1 MPSFTRNSLALIC
14 FSSYEKRDQPAA
26 GFERANNTTRGGE
39 SSIKRRLSVGELSG
53 IIPRMKT
60 KNWLPQLTILVG
72 LLALIGGGYALARL
86 LPDASTAP
94 GLMLSQPGQPVF
106 ATFHYAYSAMTPIP
120 YSSEEPGAATTQ
132 GRIRSFDL
140 SPDMKTIALATS
152 HGIVLWD
159 LDHKNV
165 RVLNETEN
173 FFSVA
178 WSPDGKKLAAGG
190 LIMWDSEIGKP
201 HLVVWDISS
210 WKVVFEPEYGDDML
224 DTLYGDVAWSPDG
237 RFLAT
242 SNGYMGVTTFDTRSG
257 EVISKQDIFS
267 GAISDI
273 SWSPDG
279 SRLVATGDMAYAI
292 RRWRVDTDDWVRLFN
307 PRASFSLAVQWSPD
321 GKRIASGH
329 TGGAVCFWTAETNEC
344 DGFIQAHQN
353 ATFSLVWSPDGTRLA
368 TGGGIIRI
376 WNTQTGLLDTSFG
389 LSDTSVYSKLAWPKP
404 DLLISLEAG
413 YEEEMPTIVRF
424 WDLSTGKILM
434 EFQGANGLL
443 LQ

>member
-1 MPSFTRNSLALIC
+1 
-14 FSSYEKRDQPAA
+14 
-26 GFERANNTTRGGE
+26 
-39 SSIKRRLSVGELSG
+39 
-53 IIPRMKT
+53 
-60 KNWLPQLTILVG
+60 
-72 LLALIGGGYALARL
+72 
-86 LPDASTAP
+86 
-94 GLMLSQPGQPVF
+94 
-106 ATFHYAYSAMTPIP
+106 
-120 YSSEEPGAATTQ
+120 
-132 GRIRSFDL
+132 
-140 SPDMKTIALATS
+140 
-152 HGIVLWD
+152 

-165 RVLNETEN
+165 RVLNETED

-190 LIMWDSEIGKP
+190 LIMQDSEIGKP

-210 WKVVFEPEYGDDML
+210 WKVVFEPKLDDSMT

-242 SNGYMGVTTFDTRSG
+242 SNGYMGVTTFNIQSG
-257 EVISKQDIFS
+257 KVISKQDIFS
-267 GAISDI
+267 GAVSDI
-273 SWSPDG
+273 SWSPDC
-279 SRLVATGDMAYAI
+279 SRLVSTGDIAYAI

-344 DGFIQAHQN
+344 DGFIQAHQS
-353 ATFSLVWSPDGTRLA
+353 ATFSLAWSPDGTRLA

-389 LSDTSVYSKLAWPKP
+389 LSDTSVYSKLAWPNP

-443 LQ
+443 WQ